1 MRRATARDRHV
12 TCPKHGCRSFNK
24 VLNTLL
30 QGGRVIDPAR
40 GIDRVADVLV
50 RDGRIVEVGPDLA
63 AGAAGGEVAVRDAGG
78 CIVTPGLID
87 LHVHVYPGLGDFC
100 LHPDRVGVETAV
112 TTVIDGGTSGVA
124 TFGLARRWIDDPA
137 VRTRVLAFMDPNQIY
152 FATKDFI
159 CHKLEI
165 ANDERNLDTESAIAA
180 VEANADV
187 VIGMKVRA
195 CYTTDPHS
203 SPFLAAGQA
212 AAGARPVMVHLGRF
226 PFTPTIPTSDLL
238 EALRG
243 GDVITHAFRGA
254 SGVLGTDGKVTG
266 QFRDA
271 VERGV
276 CLDVGHSG
284 TDFRFAT
291 ARALFEQGFMPT
303 TISTDLNVFNVDAPV
318 VSLPETMSKIW
329 ALGVALPDVI
339 AMATQNPARV
349 VHREAEL
356 GSLEPGRV
364 ADVSVLRV
372 EEGPVPLSDGFES
385 IDAPQRLVPV
395 GCLRAGLWI
404 DATPVADFAP
414 ALA

>member
-1 MRRATARDRHV
+1 M
-12 TCPKHGCRSFNK
+12 
-24 VLNTLL
+24 LL
-30 QGGRVIDPAR
+30 RGGRVIDPAL
-40 GIDRVADVLV
+40 DVDTVADVLV
-50 RDGRIVEVGPDLA
+50 EDGRTTAIGPDLA
-63 AGAAGGEVAVRDAGG
+63 APEGAKVRDVGG
-78 CIVTPGLID
+78 CVVTPGLID

-100 LHPDRVGVETAV
+100 LHPDRVGVDTAV

-165 ANDERNLDTESAIAA
+165 ANDERNLDIASTCAA

-187 VIGMKVRA
+187 VVGLKARA
-195 CYTTDPHS
+195 CYTDDKQT
-203 SPFLAAGQA
+203 SPFLAAAQL
-212 AAGARPVMVHLGRF
+212 AAGDRPVMVHLGRF
-226 PFTPTIPTSDLL
+226 PFTPTISTTDLL
-238 EALRG
+238 DALRT

-254 SGVLGTDGKVTG
+254 SGIVGSDGKVTP
-266 QFRDA
+266 QFRAA

-291 ARALFEQGFMPT
+291 ARALFEQGFWPT

-329 ALGVALPDVI
+329 ALGLPLPDVV
-339 AMATQNPARV
+339 AMATVNPARV
-349 VHREAEL
+349 VHREHEL
-356 GSLEPGRV
+356 GSLAPGRV
-364 ADVSVLRV
+364 ADVSVLRID
-372 EEGPVPLSDGFES
+372 EGPARLSDGFET
-385 IDAPQRLVPV
+385 IEAARRLVPV
-395 GCLRAGLWI
+395 GCLRAGEWI
-404 DATPVADFAP
+404 DAVNYAAP
-414 ALA
+414 DAA